1 MVTKRALN
9 GGAFDKRNGIKNGKW
24 NESTLFSPRPRCIN
38 IFACFWIMLCSSM
51 ISAEPNYVLGP
62 SAAEFQFLRLSHMAA
77 AHENCQMH
85 WNVARQ
91 STRKIIKLSNGAR
104 SKWSSWSLKNGV
116 KTVGMNTIGS
126 LTGNFNF
133 EAHRKRFLLQLNCN
147 SLSPASFSNEIME
160 NLIKPNEQ

>member
-1 MVTKRALN
+1 MELKM
-9 GGAFDKRNGIKNGKW
+9 
-24 NESTLFSPRPRCIN
+24 ESEMKVRPRCIN
-38 IFACFWIMLCSSM
+38 IFARFLDNALTVQWSRPSLIMCSVQAQRNS
-51 ISAEPNYVLGP
+51 NFFGY
-62 SAAEFQFLRLSHMAA
+62 LSHMAA

-116 KTVGMNTIGS
+116 KTVGMNTIDS

-147 SLSPASFSNEIME
+147 SLSTASFSNEIME